1 MRQTGGQCEILEA
14 GSGAGVPGSVKG
26 FGVARAGG
34 IGERRRC
41 RGRRAGLLGA

>member
-14 GSGAGVPGSVKG
+14 GSGTDVLGSVKG

-34 IGERRRC
+34 IGERC
-41 RGRRAGLLGA
+41 SAEGGPLGF